1 MDDQTREKYLEM
13 ALVVF
18 GVVFLLVYPLG
29 VIWPS
34 GWIWHGGQGNYY
46 LQMICGIYAVLG
58 YPLLPEGVR
67 GWFETLIVAKE
78 AGVSFEEVRDRL
90 EGTEEDEAFREWS
103 AAVTASVMGYSSLPS
118 KRTMN

>member
-1 MDDQTREKYLEM
+1 MTKTDNSAADTEFDRTTRGWGNVLK
-13 ALVVF
+13 
-18 GVVFLLVYPLG
+18 
-29 VIWPS
+29 IWRLC
-34 GWIWHGGQGNYY
+34 GNAA
-46 LQMICGIYAVLG
+46 CRRARACRGNPRRCAPRN

>member
-1 MDDQTREKYLEM
+1 MTKIDESAADTEFDRRN
-13 ALVVF
+13 ARRCA
-18 GVVFLLVYPLG
+18 PR
-29 VIWPS
+29 
-34 GWIWHGGQGNYY
+34 N
-46 LQMICGIYAVLG
+46 